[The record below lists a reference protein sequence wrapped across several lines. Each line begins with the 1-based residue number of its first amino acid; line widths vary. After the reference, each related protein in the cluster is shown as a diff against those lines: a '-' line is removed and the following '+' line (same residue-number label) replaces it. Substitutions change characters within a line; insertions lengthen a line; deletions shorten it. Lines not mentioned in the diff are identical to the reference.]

1 MKLVKD
7 RRHIV
12 LTTSRA
18 VGLTVAEMAKERAK
32 RIGGRI
38 EERLDELDITQAEVA
53 RRMDSV
59 EVTKDYVSRWKRGAN
74 EPSEK
79 YLPVLAAA
87 LETTVEDLMS
97 GPVADRTLRS
107 VPVEPVS
114 QMDRIEEH
122 LIAIRELLT
131 AMQPREAPAP
141 GPAEV
146 LEGEA
151 DRLDE
156 QRQRNDAA
164 SSRKRR
170 SRGAS

>member
-1 MKLVKD
+1 MKLVKE
-7 RRHIV
+7 RQHIV

-32 RIGGRI
+32 RIGGRTA
-38 EERLDELDITQAEVA
+38 ERRHELKLTQPDVA
-53 RRMDSV
+53 RRMAFV
-59 EVTKDYVSRWKRGAN
+59 EVTKDYVSRWERGVN

-79 YLPVLAAA
+79 YLPALAGA
-87 LETTVEDLMS
+87 LETTIEDLMS
-97 GPVADRTLRS
+97 GPLADRTVHL
-107 VPVEPVS
+107 PIEPAS
-114 QMDRIEEH
+114 QLDRIEDE
-122 LIAIRELLT
+122 LVAIRALLT

-156 QRQRNDAA
+156 QRRRSDAT